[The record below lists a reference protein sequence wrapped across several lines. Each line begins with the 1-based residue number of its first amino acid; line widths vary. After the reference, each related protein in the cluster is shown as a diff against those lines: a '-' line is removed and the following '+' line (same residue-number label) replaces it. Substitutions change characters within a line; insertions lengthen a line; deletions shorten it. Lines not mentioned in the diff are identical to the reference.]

1 MARTASPK
9 VLTLLAEARVMPVGV
24 ASVYEVAGDHGT
36 YRVIVGDGWTQC
48 PCPANREACSHAI
61 AAGHLHD
68 AIVDAPSIAAA

>member
-1 MARTASPK
+1 MARTASTK
-9 VLTLLAEARVMPVGV
+9 VRTLLAEARVMPAGT
-24 ASVYEVAGDHGT
+24 AAVYEVAGDNAT

-68 AIVDAPSIAAA
+68 ALVDAPRIAA